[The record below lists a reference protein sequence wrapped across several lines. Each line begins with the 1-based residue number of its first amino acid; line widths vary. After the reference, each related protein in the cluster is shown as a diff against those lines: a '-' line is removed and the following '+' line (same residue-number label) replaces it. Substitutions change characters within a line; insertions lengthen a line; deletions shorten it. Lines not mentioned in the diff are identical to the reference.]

1 MTRAIHDVLGWAR
14 DAMQARIIGEIFAQR
29 VKGVVLKGGMAFRVT
44 HPRWARATKDIDLDS
59 DPGVPLHSLQK
70 TMRTAIRKATMD
82 GLLEDVVIT
91 EPKQTETTARW
102 KIAGRFPRTG
112 QMLHL
117 TVEVSRRDAV
127 NEQAVRNV
135 YYGQSPDDQVVVYT
149 DRSMAFKKVQALLSS
164 TREAPRDISDLF
176 LLIQAKVDPPIPEI
190 REWLANAPEV
200 EWDSLWA
207 KIDRMDYDM
216 FRSQVLPSLPPT
228 PDGQVFY
235 QDWEEMRL
243 QVGAHVE
250 EWLRQAGKHV
260 ARPSSGHDASQSIP
274 PTSASISSP

>member
-1 MTRAIHDVLGWAR
+1 MTRAVHDALGWAR
-14 DAMQARIIGEIFAQR
+14 DAMQARIISEIFAQR
-29 VKGVVLKGGMAFRVT
+29 VKGIVLKGGMAFRVT

-59 DPGVPLHSLQK
+59 DPDLPLHALQK

-82 GLLEDVVIT
+82 GLLEEVTIT

-117 TVEVSRRDAV
+117 TVEISRRDQV
-127 NEQAVRNV
+127 LEQDVRQV
-135 YYGQSPDDQVVVYT
+135 YYGQTPDDQVTVYT
-149 DRSMAFKKVQALLSS
+149 DRSLAFKKVQALLSGS
-164 TREAPRDISDLF
+164 REAPRDISDLF

-190 REWLANAPEV
+190 RQWLASSSPQQREG
-200 EWDSLWA
+200 LWA
-207 KIDRMDYDM
+207 KLERMDYDM

-228 PDGQVFY
+228 PEGQIFY

-243 QVGAHVE
+243 QVGTHVE
-250 EWLRQAGKHV
+250 EWLRQAGADV
-260 ARPSSGHDASQSIP
+260 ARPSPRSGRPHAPSSL
-274 PTSASISSP
+274 SSPSP

>member
-1 MTRAIHDVLGWAR
+1 MTRAVHDVLGWAR
-14 DAMQARIIGEIFAQR
+14 DAVQARIIGEVFAQR

-59 DPGVPLHSLQK
+59 DPEVPLHALQK
-70 TMRTAIRKATMD
+70 TIRTGIRKATMD
-82 GLLEDVVIT
+82 GLLEDVVIS

-117 TVEVSRRDAV
+117 TVEVSRRDQVHA
-127 NEQAVRNV
+127 EDVRQV
-135 YYGQSPDDQVVVYT
+135 YYGESPDDQVTVYT
-149 DRSMAFKKVQALLSS
+149 DRSLAFKKVQALLS
-164 TREAPRDISDLF
+164 TNREAPRDISDLF

-190 REWLANAPEV
+190 REWLANAPQED
-200 EWDSLWA
+200 WDGLWE
-207 KIDRMDYDM
+207 KIERMDYDM

-250 EWLRQAGKHV
+250 EWLRQAGRV
-260 ARPSSGHDASQSIP
+260 VSRPTDGHPRNDSG
-274 PTSASISSP
+274 SASAPSP